1 MAAQSSV
8 DLEVQDTPSLNRK
21 TLNESEDLSDF
32 IISKIRKSVAEM
44 VRKESCGTEIL
55 DLLWDDVSFT
65 YHEDVLWDFKAD
77 CGVVDEKKGSEEF
90 IRSLSELVKDIVSF
104 YNSSGG
110 YLIIGFDDKK
120 RSLQG
125 FSSHLL
131 IDDIKGR
138 IDADLGQP
146 IDFVYRLVSFQGKQ
160 VGLLFV
166 PRRPDVDQP
175 AQFVKNSKG
184 KNSRGNCIYEK
195 NDVFGRFD
203 DSCRKAETPADYAF
217 LFSRDTGLGRK
228 DQNLHKSIVYAN
240 LPSRDPTLVEFFGR
254 SVELRLLWE
263 WMFDKYNPTRL
274 VTGLGGMGKTTL
286 VREFCEQIE
295 HSPPAFVNNI
305 LWFGAKKKSFRPDLG
320 RSISNTGEFSPDFS
334 TPTELYQLILENIAF
349 SDDEL
354 DGLESRDEFID
365 ALSSGLAVIS
375 AFIVVDDLDTLSP
388 DDQAEIFQTL
398 NTAIGLANRVGAGS
412 SRAIFTSRINL
423 GAAPAQLLQV
433 QGIAKPDFSK
443 LTKRYAEAVDVNL
456 KLSSDAKVFRRLYDY
471 SGGSPLFL
479 KSILQLVA
487 LGEPL
492 DKALNDWRDNEGEDV
507 RNFAFKRELEQLS
520 DRQRRLLY
528 ALCVSK
534 GASRVELEEVLQ
546 QDHKTLT
553 DDLTSLRKHHL
564 AEIPDTED
572 VGGFRYAVSRSI
584 SLLQETIKSMIADP
598 KAIERRIADIHK
610 AYSGNE
616 RDVAHVIRRTV
627 ALWQQGRAGEAL
639 GLVEY
644 SVANRPNPNPSLM
657 CLLGR
662 CYLKVDPQ
670 QLDNAEGAL
679 ERAYKAG
686 CRRNELFDDWC
697 EVLAEKEDWN
707 GLLSVCDKADKS
719 LSSGRFIYRQAVANN
734 KLGSIVYGTGNLS
747 SATTL
752 FLKAGRLS
760 DQAYHFGDAAVP
772 TEDIKSL
779 RKECFESALSIAL
792 ADLST
797 TQNGIEIFQIASEA
811 FECYVR
817 SRFVI
822 SVMTSSVSSW
832 ASHVANRRDVY
843 DENTH
848 AKFDEA
854 IGMMHSYQREMEAR
868 QWLDAEAVMSVQKTL
883 QDLSDARKT
892 FADKGAK
899 AV

>member
-1 MAAQSSV
+1 M
-8 DLEVQDTPSLNRK
+8 
-21 TLNESEDLSDF
+21 SDF
-32 IISKIRKSVAEM
+32 VISNIRSAVSKM
-44 VRKESCGTEIL
+44 VHRGSCGTEVL
-55 DLLWDDVSFT
+55 ELLWDDGDFT

-77 CGVVDEKKGSEEF
+77 CNVIEEKKNTEDYV
-90 IRSLSELVKDIVSF
+90 RSLCELVKDIASF

-110 YLIIGFDDKK
+110 YLIIGFEEKK
-120 RSLQG
+120 RELIG
-125 FSSHLL
+125 FDKHLL
-131 IDDIKGR
+131 LDDLKSR
-138 IDADLGQP
+138 VEADLGLS
-146 IDFVYRLVSFQGKQ
+146 IDFVYRLVSFQNARL
-160 VGLLFV
+160 GLLFI
-166 PRRPDVDQP
+166 PRRPDNDQP

-184 KNSRGNCIYEK
+184 RNSRGNYIYEK

-203 DSCRKAETPADYAF
+203 DSCRKAQTPADYSF
-217 LFSRDTGLGRK
+217 LFSRDTGMGQK
-228 DQNLHKSIVYAN
+228 DQSLHKSIVYAN

-254 SVELRLLWE
+254 SSELRQLWE

-295 HSPPAFVNNI
+295 HSPPVFVNNI
-305 LWFGAKKKSFRPDLG
+305 LWFGAKKYSFRADLG
-320 RSISNTGEFSPDFS
+320 RPIANTGEFSPDFS
-334 TPTELYQLILENIAF
+334 TPTELYKLILENIAF
-349 SDDEL
+349 SEEEIE
-354 DGLESRDEFID
+354 GLESRDEFID

-398 NTAIGLANRVGAGS
+398 NTAIGLANRVGVGS

-433 QGIAKPDFSK
+433 QGIARPDFLK
-443 LTKRYAEAVDVNL
+443 LTRRYANALDIKQL
-456 KLSSDAKVFRRLYDY
+456 KLSSDSKVFRRLFDY

-507 RNFAFKRELEQLS
+507 RNFAFRRELEQLS

-546 QDHKTLT
+546 QDHKTLN
-553 DDLTSLRKHHL
+553 DDLTSLRRHHL
-564 AEIPDTED
+564 AELPDSED

-584 SLLQETIKSMIADP
+584 SLLQETIKSMITDP
-598 KAIERRIADIHK
+598 KAIERRIIDIHK

-627 ALWQQGRAGEAL
+627 ALWQQDRADDAL

-644 SVANRPNPNPSLM
+644 SVANRPNANPSLL

-662 CYLKVDPQ
+662 CYLKVRPQ
-670 QLDNAEGAL
+670 KLDEAENAL
-679 ERAYKAG
+679 ERAFGAG

-697 EVLAEKEDWN
+697 EVLTEKEDWN
-707 GLLSVCDKADKS
+707 GLLAVCEKARRS
-719 LSSGRFIYRQAVANN
+719 INSGRFTYRQAVASNR
-734 KLGSIVYGTGNLS
+734 LAGIIHGTGNLA

-752 FLKAGRLS
+752 YLKAGRLA
-760 DQAYHFGDAAVP
+760 DQAYHFGDAAIP

-779 RKECFESALSIAL
+779 RKESFESSLSL
-792 ADLST
+792 AARDLSA
-797 TQNGIEIFQIASEA
+797 TQEGIEIFQIAAEA

-822 SVMTSSVSSW
+822 SVMTNSVSAW
-832 ASHVANRRDVY
+832 AEHVAKRREVY

-848 AKFDEA
+848 TKFDEA
-854 IGMMHSYQREMEAR
+854 IGLLHNYLQEMKSKQWVDTEAITSVVQSLEVLSEAR
-868 QWLDAEAVMSVQKTL
+868 D
-883 QDLSDARKT
+883 R
-892 FADKGAK
+892 FGDKNERI
-899 AV
+899 V